1 VVVKFKIAPYWGVM
15 PLSREQYQQ
24 TRRFGANVRRER
36 SALGLTQEKL
46 AERAEL
52 FPRTIQKIEAGE
64 INILITT
71 AFRIQLALKCSWA
84 SLMGPPD

>member
-1 VVVKFKIAPYWGVM
+1 M
-15 PLSREQYQQ
+15 PLSDEQHQQ
-24 TRRFGANVRRER
+24 IKRFGANVRRER
-36 SALGLTQEKL
+36 SAVGLTQEKL

-71 AFRIQLALKCSWA
+71 MIRIRRALKCSWA
-84 SLMGPPD
+84 SLLGPPD